1 MPSDI
6 RMPDSLRSRL
16 IAVILSLILML
27 LMPLS
32 YCYADNIRIGLL
44 ANKGIE
50 NAKVRWGMTV
60 NYLQKKI
67 PIHSFSIVPLTFEQ
81 VEPAV
86 NAGGIEF
93 LITNPAMYVEM
104 EAMHGASRIIT
115 LIDNNLTQ
123 FGGVI
128 FCRSDRRD
136 IQTIKDLKGRSFMAV
151 EKDSLGG
158 WLMAW
163 GELKQ
168 HGINPFRDFAPMLFA
183 GNHNSVV
190 LAVRDGKVD
199 AGTVRSDTLERLAK
213 DGSIKLS
220 DFRVINEKHYKGFP
234 LLIST
239 PLYPEWPLAK
249 LKHTS
254 SGLAKLVA
262 IELLSMPP
270 DSPANKTAG
279 IGGWTI
285 PLDYQQVHD
294 LMKDLRFGPYKEY
307 GLVTWQQVARLYWHW
322 FLLALIVLLLTGAA
336 LVVIYRINRKLISIN
351 LQRKKAEEE
360 LKRAHQENELILNS
374 MGDGLVVMDQQGM
387 ITFFNPAASVL
398 TGYKAGEAMGK
409 NLHDLIHYQKP
420 DGTPYPREE
429 CPMNTTFKTGEI
441 SQVADEVFWA
451 KNGEPFP
458 VEYLTTPIEQNGQI
472 VGVVGV
478 FRDITWQKQAEVE
491 LNKAHQQNETILNSI
506 VEGLFA
512 IDRDGKV
519 IFVNPATVK
528 LSGYAAE
535 ELVGRNIH
543 ELTHYKKAD
552 GAPYPEAECPF
563 HVTLQDGKSRF
574 VTDDVFWTKGGTPL
588 PVAYLTNPVEEEGQI
603 VGVVGSFRDIT
614 WRKQAEAELK
624 RTNQYM
630 VNIIDNSADG
640 IGIVD
645 SKGLVRKWN
654 KAAEVMY
661 GYILKELEGKPAHDL
676 YTDQD
681 ELAKMTIVLRQQ
693 SYVKNYE
700 ISMRRKDGSSFPC
713 ALSIKVLR
721 DENGE
726 NMGSVTIAR
735 DLTALKEKEANLN
748 QAHEQLQVLF
758 DEANQRNR
766 NMLLLQEMSDVFQSC
781 KTSEETYSAIAHFVP
796 QFFPG
801 FSGALYIL
809 NNSKNLFEMIS
820 SWGNN
825 ASLEIMFG
833 QDECWSLTR
842 TRAYLVHDSKTA
854 MNCRHVSSG
863 APGSYLCVPMMA
875 LGEVMGIFHLRKQTP
890 EDQEQM
896 KAIGQFAT
904 TVAET
909 MALALANLKLRET
922 LRSQAIRDSLTGLF
936 NRRYL
941 EETLEREL
949 SRSKRADSPLGVIM
963 MDLDHFKEYND
974 TYGHHAGDELLAA
987 LGHTIREHMRREDIA
1002 CRYGGEEFL
1011 LIMPGATLEVAVERA
1026 QILNESIRRLHT
1038 QDRALKP
1045 ITISAGVAIFPTQ
1058 GATGLDVIKAADAA
1072 MYRAKEE
1079 GRDRVVVADCDNALQ
1094 FNNSGPL
1101 PGKSEPPHGH

>member
-1 MPSDI
+1 M
-6 RMPDSLRSRL
+6 
-16 IAVILSLILML
+16 LML
-27 LMPLS
+27 LMPLP
-32 YCYADNIRIGLL
+32 YCYADNIRIGVL

-50 NAKVRWGMTV
+50 NAKLRWGLTA
-60 NYLQKKI
+60 NYLQNKI

-86 NAGGIEF
+86 NAGDIEF

-136 IQTIKDLKGRSFMAV
+136 IQTINDLKGRSFMAV

-168 HGINPFRDFAPMLFA
+168 HGINPFRNFAPMLFA

-199 AGTVRSDTLERLAK
+199 AGTVRTDTLERLAK
-213 DGSIKLS
+213 KGIIKLS
-220 DFRVINEKHYKGFP
+220 DFRAINEKHYKGFP

-239 PLYPEWPLAK
+239 SLYPEWPLAK
-249 LKHTS
+249 VKHTS
-254 SGLAKLVA
+254 EGLAKLLA

-270 DSPANKTAG
+270 DSPANKAAG

-285 PLDYQQVHD
+285 PLDYQKVHD

-322 FLLALIVLLLTGAA
+322 FLLVLIVLLLMGAA
-336 LVVIYRINRKLISIN
+336 VVIIYRTNRKLISIN

-360 LKRAHQENELILNS
+360 LKKAHQENELILNS
-374 MGDGLVVMDQQGM
+374 MGEGLVVMDQQGM

-398 TGYKAGEAMGK
+398 TGYEAGEAMGK

-429 CPMNTTFKTGEI
+429 CPMNITCKTGEI
-441 SQVADEVFWA
+441 SQIADERFWA

-458 VEYLTTPIEQNGQI
+458 VEYLTTPIKQNEQI

-478 FRDITWQKQAEVE
+478 FRDISWQKQAEAE
-491 LNKAHQQNETILNSI
+491 LKKAHQQNETILNSI

-552 GAPYPEAECPF
+552 GSPYPEAECPF

-574 VTDDVFWTKGGTPL
+574 VSDDVFWTKGGTPL

-614 WRKQAEAELK
+614 WRKQAEAALIESNDYLEK
-624 RTNQYM
+624 
-630 VNIIDNSADG
+630 IFDGSAEG

-645 SKGLVRKWN
+645 SKGFVRKWN
-654 KAAEVMY
+654 KAAEAIY
-661 GYILKELEGKPAHDL
+661 GYTFKELQGKPAFEL
-676 YTDQD
+676 YADQE
-681 ELAKMTIVLRQQ
+681 ELAKMIEQLRRDGH
-693 SYVKNYE
+693 VKNYE
-700 ISMRRKDGSSFPC
+700 ITMKRKDGSTFPC
-713 ALSIKVLR
+713 SLSIKVLR
-721 DENGE
+721 GENGK

-735 DLTALKEKEANLN
+735 DLTGVKEKEAKLK

-766 NMLLLQEMSDVFQSC
+766 NMLLLQEMNDFFQSC
-781 KTSEETYSAIAHFVP
+781 QTSGEINRTIAHYVP
-796 QFFPG
+796 QFFPS
-801 FSGALYIL
+801 FSGGLYMV
-809 NNSKNLFEMIS
+809 NDSKSLFEMTS
-820 SWGNN
+820 SWGNF
-825 ASLEIMFG
+825 AALEIMFG
-833 QDECWSLTR
+833 QEECYSLNR
-842 TRAYLVHDSKTA
+842 TQAYLVYDSKNA
-854 MNCRHVSSG
+854 MNCRHVSAE

-875 LGEVMGIFHLRKQTP
+875 LGEIMGIFHLRKQTP

-974 TYGHHAGDELLAA
+974 TYGHNAGDELLAA
-987 LGHTIREHMRREDIA
+987 LGHTIQEQMRREDIA

-1011 LIMPGATLEVAVERA
+1011 LIMPGAPLEVAVERA
-1026 QILNESIRRLHT
+1026 QIMNESVRQLHT

-1045 ITISAGVAIFPTQ
+1045 ITISAGVAIFPAH
-1058 GATGLDVIKAADAA
+1058 GATGKDVIKAADAA
-1072 MYRAKEE
+1072 MYQAKEE
-1079 GRDRVVVADCDNALQ
+1079 GRDRVVVAGCDNALQ
-1094 FNNSGPL
+1094 FNNTGPL
-1101 PGKSEPPHGH
+1101 PGKPELPHGH